1 MTGNTIS
8 DAIGKISAAYIEEA
22 ADDIAAKKPNVSVLR
37 KWVAIAACL
46 CVMLLAAIPAMLH
59 RSTPADCEPYQALTE
74 AEAMAYRPFGALYPE
89 AMLAGYAL
97 EGDKVGLYDGRVLKA
112 VYCNDSTGDVLTIT
126 IADNAYFGDVPKN
139 TVLQDKQG
147 GTRIYVQSGDYL
159 AAYSSST
166 RNVAEIENFDEM
178 VRSAPAFQSAAR
190 GGQN

>member
-22 ADDIAAKKPNVSVLR
+22 ADDIAAKKSRTSAMR
-37 KWVAIAACL
+37 KWAAAAACL
-46 CVMLLAAIPAMLH
+46 CVMLLAAIPTMLD

-89 AMLAGYAL
+89 TIPAGYAL
-97 EGDKVGLYDGRVLKA
+97 EENTVGLYDGRVLKA
-112 VYCNDSTGDVLTIT
+112 VYCNESTGDVLTIT
-126 IADNAYFGDVPKN
+126 IADNAYFGDVTQN
-139 TVLQDKQG
+139 TVLADSSG

-166 RNVAEIENFDEM
+166 RNLAEIASFDEM
-178 VRSAPAFQSAAR
+178 VRSAPAFQTATS